1 MLLIQLWLNILIKVC
16 QTCFES
22 QFMKGFVMSGL
33 RTCVVV
39 LCGAMANVAV
49 ASPKIEARGELG
61 KLIGGGVGGFVGDKI
76 GGAIGV
82 PGGPWGTVFGAG
94 IGGGIGAYF
103 GAEIGDRIEDFIRG
117 VDREPQTREPQAPRE
132 PIRDFYDYGYSFGH
146 AW

>member
-1 MLLIQLWLNILIKVC
+1 
-16 QTCFES
+16 
-22 QFMKGFVMSGL
+22 MKGFVMSGL
-33 RTCVVV
+33 KTFSCVVV

-61 KLIGGGVGGFVGDKI
+61 RFLGGGVGGFVGDKMGGFV
-76 GGAIGV
+76 GGAIG
-82 PGGPWGTVFGAG
+82 GY
-94 IGGGIGAYF
+94 IGS
-103 GAEIGDRIEDFIRG
+103 EVGDRVEDFIRG